1 MLKNIIPTLGEL
13 EGSNTLQSWLLGIFG
28 AASFA
33 EAIVSAEVIKGLTA
47 SVAAHGAQLA
57 AHAMSIEANLL
68 TMSGMEVDI
77 TALKASVSLTAGQV
91 LGLMILGGSIGT
103 GLYLM
108 INRKNGPMTYT
119 GVPPSGQP
127 KYNPVVNDTD
137 PVALIGYTDPIARII
152 NDVSY
157 EVADARLIKFEGSD
171 VRIDPTLRVDTI
183 IVSTLNGVDPS
194 EYALASSL
202 SNYVPNS
209 ILNNYAT
216 KTSVLFVMN
225 RVDDIETITNRFTYE
240 DGTTNLH
247 FEYESTFDIDVGDYV
262 PMSFRNYGSVTI
274 DKLLIGTGIYG
285 AVTIKD
291 TSGQFVYAT
300 INEDG
305 LTISK
310 INGVS
315 PAHYAL
321 LSDLADYVLISTLTD
336 YATVSSLSNYV
347 TESYLASSLVGFALE
362 SSLGQYAPLTLLSNY
377 ALVSS
382 LSNYALV
389 SSLSN
394 YATTSSL
401 TTLSG
406 RVTTIETKTTSLSYT
421 SSATTISNA
430 LRLPMG
436 QSIDPSNSIVY
447 YGTNVRIEK
456 WWVAPWSTNAYDALI
471 LIDHVNTA
479 AYGNEVR
486 MLDGRLNLFRHPGA
500 WSHGVYIDVHLIHFG
515 IETVPQVANINY
527 VSYNVDGTE
536 PHAREPRLALVTHT
550 ASSKQYLAIHVPF
563 YVNSGRVHFSG
574 IMSTLSESIP
584 MTMCLPSDGYT
595 IDQSPYDVWARKQ
608 EWNHGLRCTGNI
620 DAPNITSMNSS
631 ISSLDGLVSSLTSKT
646 SGLNANGTEI
656 IVTKINGLAASDYIT
671 DGALQFLLNGY
682 VPLGT
687 LSDYA
692 TTSSLSTLAGR
703 VTTVETKTNGLS
715 ANGSEITVTKLN
727 GVNVTEY
734 AMKGELLNYVTTA
747 SLGALTARVASTESK
762 TTGLSADGS
771 EITVTKLNGLSV
783 SDYAMTSSLSTLAG
797 RVTTVETKVSGL
809 SADGTELTVTKL
821 NGYNFYSGT
830 TGSHNPVTPWI
841 AAVKTDGVMEV
852 GKYLDF
858 RHDMSVSNDYT
869 CRVTC
874 TASSMLSIPNV
885 TTNTVTTGSVTCSG
899 VVTGSNITTMNT
911 KITTLETKTTGLSY
925 SSGTTVFDTVPK
937 IGNESMIDFF
947 YPVGSIYT
955 TSVSTFN
962 PNTKWGGTWVKIEG
976 RFLYGSNSTKAVGD
990 TGGNEKV
997 TIESRHLPDHTHP
1010 YSIHSPSFIEEK
1022 IQSITNTSRFY
1033 ANGANVSTGNTGGWK
1048 SVSTVDQLDILP
1060 PYEVVNI
1067 WKRTA

>member
-1 MLKNIIPTLGEL
+1 MSTHSFYAIQSESASRLQFGPYSLRIVPKEGSDGVLLVISNGSTEQVFDLGSFIVTPFLPGGTLVPYPLPGNEGVIIDTTTLIEAMRLMSEFIVGLHTATRSAFTSLNSRTSGLSTDGTELTITKLNGYRTYGSVGGGTQALPGPAPWIVGVKEDGVAEVGRILDFHTNYTTGTADQTCRVTCTGSGSLSIPHLAVTGTLSGPTITALTTRMTNEETKSTTLRTDVDAITLRVTDEETKSTTLRTDVDAITLRVTDEETKSTTLRTDVNSLTSRMGTAEGTLASHSSLISSASASATAVNARVTSIMGTYYYPNGYDDPNNSDFRTLEWVVDYMLKNIIPTLGEL
-13 EGSNTLQSWLLGIFG
+13 EGSNTLQSWLIGIFG

-47 SVAAHGAQLA
+47 SVAAH
-57 AHAMSIEANLL
+57 AMTLEANLI

-119 GVPPSGQP
+119 EVPPSGQP

-171 VRIDPTLRVDTI
+171 ARIDPTLRVDTI

-202 SNYVPNS
+202 ANYATLSSLSNYVTGVNFVNT
-209 ILNNYAT
+209 LYNYAT
-216 KTSVLFVMN
+216 NNKVDNLSA
-225 RVDDIETITNRFTYE
+225 RVTVIEA
-240 DGTTNLH
+240 
-247 FEYESTFDIDVGDYV
+247 DYALASSLSSYALV
-262 PMSFRNYGSVTI
+262 SSLS
-274 DKLLIGTGIYG
+274 D
-285 AVTIKD
+285 
-291 TSGQFVYAT
+291 YAT
-300 INEDG
+300 
-305 LTISK
+305 
-310 INGVS
+310 VS
-315 PAHYAL
+315 SLSSYAL
-321 LSDLADYVLISTLTD
+321 TSSLSN
-336 YATVSSLSNYV
+336 YATVSSLSNY
-347 TESYLASSLVGFALE
+347 
-362 SSLGQYAPLTLLSNY
+362 AP
-377 ALVSS
+377 
-382 LSNYALV
+382 V

-401 TTLSG
+401 NTLAG
-406 RVTTIETKTTSLSYT
+406 RVTTVETKTTSLSYT

-456 WWVAPWSTNAYDALI
+456 WWVAPWGAHVNDALI
-471 LIDHVNTA
+471 LLDHVNTS

-515 IETVPQVANINY
+515 IETVPQIANISY

-584 MTMCLPSDGYT
+584 MTMCLPGDGYT
-595 IDQSPYDVWARKQ
+595 IDESPYDVWSKKQ
-608 EWNHGLRCTGNI
+608 EWNHGLRCIGDI
-620 DAPNITSMNSS
+620 DAPNITTMNSS
-631 ISSLDGLVSSLTSKT
+631 ISNLEGLVSSLTSKT
-646 SGLNANGTEI
+646 NGLNADGTEI
-656 IVTKINGLAASDYIT
+656 TVSKINGLAASDYIT

-692 TTSSLSTLAGR
+692 TTSSLSTLAER
-703 VTTVETKTNGLS
+703 VTTVETKTSRLSYTSALDLLTMSSSVTLSKTLSVGGTAGDSISIICPNGKIM
-715 ANGSEITVTKLN
+715 ATNVTVTNKDDIDALN
-727 GVNVTEY
+727 
-734 AMKGELLNYVTTA
+734 L
-747 SLGALTARVASTESK
+747 K
-762 TTGLSADGS
+762 T
-771 EITVTKLNGLSV
+771 
-783 SDYAMTSSLSTLAG
+783 
-797 RVTTVETKVSGL
+797 SGL

-821 NGYNFYSGT
+821 NG
-830 TGSHNPVTPWI
+830 
-841 AAVKTDGVMEV
+841 
-852 GKYLDF
+852 L
-858 RHDMSVSNDYT
+858 SVSDY
-869 CRVTC
+869 
-874 TASSMLSIPNV
+874 A
-885 TTNTVTTGSVTCSG
+885 
-899 VVTGSNITTMNT
+899 TTMDVSS
-911 KITTLETKTTGLSY
+911 IDMATTDQNLL
-925 SSGTTVFDTVPK
+925 V
-937 IGNESMIDFF
+937 I
-947 YPVGSIYT
+947 YP
-955 TSVSTFN
+955 
-962 PNTKWGGTWVKIEG
+962 W
-976 RFLYGSNSTKAVGD
+976 L
-990 TGGNEKV
+990 
-997 TIESRHLPDHTHP
+997 LPR
-1010 YSIHSPSFIEEK
+1010 
-1022 IQSITNTSRFY
+1022 NTS
-1033 ANGANVSTGNTGGWK
+1033 S
-1048 SVSTVDQLDILP
+1048 
-1060 PYEVVNI
+1060 
-1067 WKRTA
+1067 